1 MMDRFERTDD
11 KGDKNTHLAIILL
24 IIILVSVQIACNRSQ
39 ARMLRPENVVEVI
52 EDQMVLNA
60 QLESMKENDSREQ
73 GYLEDDPSSS
83 APAAPGV
90 GGETS
95 TKTTGLLKPVGF
107 VNYGSYNA
115 TVRAWT
121 YNPLGETEYQTPSA
135 ASTVS
140 SANTGSGTWP
150 NTSRFLTLPMGTY
163 TWCIDWDT
171 EEDADEDGYFDT
183 YHYIHADPTVLDEN
197 DSDKLEFA
205 EEVAISAPP
214 SNSPVEKGKCG
225 QPVQETNACA
235 GSDLQINASA
245 IEARQGNP
253 PDVIAYANSA
263 AQTTPA
269 GINLSVVGS
278 AGDWYEWKI
287 LQSPGDWIQAT
298 TSDPY
303 SAIGVQIFGDD
314 TIGYADIFFDG
325 NLIWS
330 GDTSQQQL
338 PDGINYGIYVE
349 ATCFPSGTHTMRV
362 EASQPKEGVGGWQG
376 GVPVFFFGYRY

>member
-1 MMDRFERTDD
+1 MDRFDRTAD
-11 KGDKNTHLAIILL
+11 KKHNNAYLVIILL
-24 IIILVSVQIACNRSQ
+24 LIILVSVQIACNRSQ
-39 ARMLRPENVVEVI
+39 AEVLRPENVVQVI
-52 EDQMVLNA
+52 EDQMVLEA
-60 QLESMKENDSREQ
+60 QRESMEENDSREQ
-73 GYLEDDPSSS
+73 GYLEDEPASS
-83 APAAPGV
+83 APAAPG
-90 GGETS
+90 ERDNTS
-95 TKTTGLLKPVGF
+95 TQAAGHLKPVGF
-107 VNYGSYNA
+107 VNHGSYSA

-121 YNPLGETEYQTPSA
+121 YIQLGETEQQTPSA

-150 NTSRFLTLPMGTY
+150 NTSRYLTLPMGTY

-171 EEDADEDGYFDT
+171 GEDKDEDGYFDT
-183 YHYIHADPTVLDEN
+183 YHYIHSEPTLLDEN
-197 DSDKLEFA
+197 DSDELEFA

-214 SNSPVEKGKCG
+214 SNAPVEKGKCG
-225 QPVQETNACA
+225 QPVMENNACA
-235 GSDLQINASA
+235 GSDVQINAYT

-253 PDVIAYANSA
+253 PDVIAYANAA

-269 GINLSVVGS
+269 GIDLSVVGS

-338 PDGINYGIYVE
+338 SDGINFGIYVE
-349 ATCFPSGTHTMRV
+349 ATCFTPGAHTMRV

-376 GVPVFFFGYRY
+376 GVPVFFFAYRY